1 MKKSIAIVAVIVLSF
16 MMAYAEQGVVFSV
29 SPGMTIQSSSFGYKF
44 GRFIPA
50 IGLDMA
56 FMTVSGEYTT
66 SDWGYDWYTGNYY
79 KWSSSSNEYSGSAV
93 LFMPHISMRYLFVE
107 KAISPYITV
116 SVTKCFSS
124 VNGTS
129 SSSYTYYNPDGS
141 IVSVGS
147 SAGELDE
154 KLKKQIQNVLGFWY
168 YTAGFG
174 AEYHV
179 SPSFSIIGE
188 SGLRLALSSSEEE
201 GNGTP
206 ISSGTSSTA
215 YTDEWKLK
223 MAAVVG
229 LTYTKV
235 GLCYNF

>member
-66 SDWGYDWYTGNYY
+66 SDWGYDWYIGNYY
-79 KWSSSSNEYSGSAV
+79 KWSSISNEYSGSAV

-107 KAISPYITV
+107 KPISPYINI

-129 SSSYTYYNPDGS
+129 SSEYTYYNPDGS
-141 IVSVGS
+141 IMMTSS

-154 KLKKQIQNVLGFWY
+154 NLKKQIQNVLGFWY

-174 AEYHV
+174 AEYCV

-188 SGLRLALSSSEEE
+188 TGLRLALSSSEEE
-201 GNGTP
+201 GSGTP
-206 ISSGTSSTA
+206 VSSSSSSTA

-235 GLCYNF
+235 GLCYKF